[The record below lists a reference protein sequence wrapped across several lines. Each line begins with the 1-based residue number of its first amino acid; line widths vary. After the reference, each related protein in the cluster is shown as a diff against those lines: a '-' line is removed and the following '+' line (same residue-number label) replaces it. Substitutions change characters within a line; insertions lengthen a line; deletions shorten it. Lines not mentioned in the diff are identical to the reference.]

1 DGPGTY
7 GMAFLKSNEKS
18 TFSGNGSTTN
28 FAVTLSSDQAAVA
41 LVKVNGTV
49 MEEGD
54 DYTLTT
60 TQLTF
65 TTAPGSGASIEV
77 LYPGTDPAHIGVTLV
92 DNSGSPSDHVIHFSD
107 INLATFDF
115 DIDAQI
121 DSRITVTL
129 PFGGDIGSARFYLD
143 LSDFDSLYASLPS
156 DIESAL
162 AGEECDFS
170 LWVSA
175 FGSLLDTLEA
185 GLESDILGNLP
196 IIGNGL
202 DVAGGFIGQLRSI
215 VGTVEAILGGGLQS
229 AIQSFFY
236 TNLGSILLDGAGNPV
251 DDPSDIDVTVG
262 GAACVEINLHLHGED
277 TYSADFN
284 LGLDA
289 LILEIATSGG
299 VDITVDYE
307 VQLGIGFSLSE
318 GFYIISNSDPNDPE
332 VELGLSADLALG
344 SNLSASLFFINF
356 KAEEVHNPGTILT
369 GSLDLDLID
378 PSGSDGHISIDDIT
392 STPFGDLLDV

>member
-1 DGPGTY
+1 
-7 GMAFLKSNEKS
+7 
-18 TFSGNGSTTN
+18 
-28 FAVTLSSDQAAVA
+28 
-41 LVKVNGTV
+41 
-49 MEEGD
+49 
-54 DYTLTT
+54 
-60 TQLTF
+60 
-65 TTAPGSGASIEV
+65 
-77 LYPGTDPAHIGVTLV
+77 
-92 DNSGSPSDHVIHFSD
+92 
-107 INLATFDF
+107 
-115 DIDAQI
+115 
-121 DSRITVTL
+121 
-129 PFGGDIGSARFYLD
+129 
-143 LSDFDSLYASLPS
+143 
-156 DIESAL
+156 
-162 AGEECDFS
+162 
-170 LWVSA
+170 
-175 FGSLLDTLEA
+175 
-185 GLESDILGNLP
+185 
-196 IIGNGL
+196 
-202 DVAGGFIGQLRSI
+202 
-215 VGTVEAILGGGLQS
+215 
-229 AIQSFFY
+229 IQRFFY
-236 TNLGSILLDGAGNPV
+236 TNLGSILLDGGGNPV

-299 VDITVDYE
+299 VDITVDYD

-392 STPFGDLLDV
+392 STPFGDLLDVSLSGNATVDLLLTADIASNPDLPYISAVLSVDWDFLGNDGLTGELPTVSLNDVSFHFGDFLSNIIGPVVDQLDDWIEPIKPILDFLNTEIPVISDIAQFL